1 MGNRQEIRFCTA
13 SDGVRLAY
21 ATIGRGAPVVRAA
34 HWLTHLEYDSESP
47 IWRPFLDAMAKRHT
61 FVRYDQRGCGLSDR
75 DPADVS
81 FEAYVRDL
89 ETVVNA
95 AGLERFALMG
105 ISQGGAAAIA
115 YAVRHPE
122 RVSHLILYGSFARGR
137 LKRGEGAKAVEE
149 CLLYFKLAELGWGK
163 EDPAFRQVFTSQFM
177 PEGTREQF
185 RAFDELQRRSASPK
199 DAVRLMQAVAQ
210 IDVTDIAPQVACP
223 TLVLHGRDDRRIPFE
238 EGRLISALIPGSRFV
253 PLDTCNHVLF
263 EREAAFNTFLQEME
277 AFIRSE
283 GRGDAFPELTGR
295 ERELL
300 ELLARGL
307 DNHQIAAH
315 LDLSEKTVR
324 NHVSSV
330 FAKLGAESRAQAIVR
345 AREAGFGT
353 AVPAGPAEKTA
364 PGR

>member
-1 MGNRQEIRFCTA
+1 MPSRQDIRFCTA

-21 ATIGRGAPVVRAA
+21 ATVGRGPPLVRAA
-34 HWLTHLEYDSESP
+34 HWLTHLEYDCESP
-47 IWRPFLDAMAKRHT
+47 IWSPFLDAIARRHA

-75 DPADVS
+75 DPPDVS

-95 AGLERFALMG
+95 AGLERFALLG

-122 RVSHLILYGSFARGR
+122 RVSHLILYGAFARGR
-137 LKRGEGAKAVEE
+137 LKRGGGPQAVEE
-149 CLLYFKLAELGWGK
+149 CLLYFKLAELGWGN

-185 RAFDELQRRSASPK
+185 RAFDELQRRSASPR

-238 EGRLISALIPGSRFV
+238 EGRLLSALIPGSRFV
-253 PLDTCNHVLF
+253 PLDSCNHVLF
-263 EREAAFNTFLQEME
+263 EREAAFNTFLQELE
-277 AFIRSE
+277 AFVRE
-283 GRGDAFPELTGR
+283 DAPGDAFPALTAR

-330 FAKLGAESRAQAIVR
+330 FTKLEVESRAQAIVR

-353 AVPAGPAEKTA
+353 PVPAVPAGKAA
-364 PGR
+364 PDR